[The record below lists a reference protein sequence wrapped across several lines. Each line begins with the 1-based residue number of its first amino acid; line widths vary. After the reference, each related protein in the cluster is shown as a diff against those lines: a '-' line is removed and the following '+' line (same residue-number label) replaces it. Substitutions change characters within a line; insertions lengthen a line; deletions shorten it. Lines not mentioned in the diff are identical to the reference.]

1 LFINSNKIR
10 TVLGVIDLN
19 AKMMKLLQELLKD
32 SKQSDREIAKI
43 MGVSQPTISRMR
55 ERLTKNG
62 IIQEFTVIPDFV
74 KIGFQIMAVSS
85 FKLKIAKDIEGLKK
99 LMMAKPNV
107 IFSSLAEGMGKNGII
122 ISFHKSYP
130 EFSSFIS
137 NLRSEGK
144 DIIDDLDSML
154 VSLENQIVKPLSLKY
169 LAEIEET

>member
-1 LFINSNKIR
+1 
-10 TVLGVIDLN
+10 
-19 AKMMKLLQELLKD
+19 MKLLMELLKD
-32 SKQSDREIAKI
+32 SKRSDNEIAKI

-55 ERLTKNG
+55 QRLTDEG

-74 KIGFQIMAVSS
+74 KVGFQIMAVSS

-99 LMMAKPNV
+99 LMMKRPNV
-107 IFSSLAEGMGKNGII
+107 IFSSIGEGMGKNGII

-130 EFSSFIS
+130 EFSNFIS
-137 NLRSEGK
+137 NLRAEGK

-169 LAEIEET
+169 LAELEET